1 MSLMLADYACRRF
14 ETTITLRSSKSDI
27 IRAWARLNRECPCIA
42 KAKRTMKAWYYFWV
56 LNFVVAGSAFFIIA
70 VIVTIRGVGDLR
82 EMFAR
87 LRATHQAENLRTGVP
102 PSTI

>member
-1 MSLMLADYACRRF
+1 MR
-14 ETTITLRSSKSDI
+14 
-27 IRAWARLNRECPCIA
+27 
-42 KAKRTMKAWYYFWV
+42 AWYYFWV

-87 LRATHQAENLRTGVP
+87 LRATSQAKSAQTGVP
-102 PSTI
+102 PSTT